1 MSYRHCLLLPSCCLG
16 AVSVFRI
23 PVFSFLIFQHLCVSS
38 HPPCVA
44 GWVCS
49 SRVVSSRRL
58 RPCCCCCCCCCS
70 AAVSNLSAVA
80 LHLGPGSH
88 VHPAAPASLLAGFK
102 NPAEGHTS
110 QFPGWEEG
118 CLFDLGIS
126 AAAVEWTKTPDPT
139 QQLWAAADQASLQ
152 EEASV
157 HFVCVSLH
165 VYPCLQLCLLIL
177 LSLCLPIMLYFIS
190 VCCHVQSPKKSQL
203 SSRQTLMRKNFAD

>member
-16 AVSVFRI
+16 VVSVFRI
-23 PVFSFLIFQHLCVSS
+23 LVFLVFLFSSICVFL
-38 HPPCVA
+38 VTLLA
-44 GWVCS
+44 LQGE
-49 SRVVSSRRL
+49 
-58 RPCCCCCCCCCS
+58 S
-70 AAVSNLSAVA
+70 AAAV
-80 LHLGPGSH
+80 LCPVGDSD
-88 VHPAAPASLLAGFK
+88 PAAAALLQSQIWAQLPYTLDQGPMFTLLLLHRCSQGSK

-157 HFVCVSLH
+157 HFVWVSLH

-190 VCCHVQSPKKSQL
+190 VCCHVQSPRKSQL
-203 SSRQTLMRKNFAD
+203 SGQQTLMRKNFADYKSA

>member
-1 MSYRHCLLLPSCCLG
+1 MSYRHCLLLPTCCLG
-16 AVSVFRI
+16 VVSVFRI